1 MLLKNNDKID
11 SNEFSLKFDE
21 HNYVYLYFLKKKIF
35 FIENFLHSRQS
46 HLLIRI
52 HVM

>member
-21 HNYVYLYFLKKKIF
+21 HNYVYLYFLKKKNIF
-35 FIENFLHSRQS
+35 YRKFSHSRQS